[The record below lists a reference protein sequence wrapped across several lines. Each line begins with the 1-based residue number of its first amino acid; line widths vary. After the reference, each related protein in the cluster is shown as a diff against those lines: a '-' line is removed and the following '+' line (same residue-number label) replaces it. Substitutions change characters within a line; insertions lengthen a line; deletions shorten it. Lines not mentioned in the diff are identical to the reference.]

1 MTSLNPSQNK
11 LQTENQT
18 IPSDL
23 ISSSPLT
30 NTSNSN
36 SSYPNYLQSQSSS
49 TLSQS
54 TPELYAHDPW
64 SSPTH
69 LTKTF
74 SSSSINEPFTL
85 PNKIEGHISEAAL
98 PNVYHQAFNAADP
111 SAGTISLAN
120 AHRVLA
126 SSGVGASTIE
136 RILSVTS
143 DHRSSRLTKSDF
155 SIALAAVAFSQQGKP
170 PRAVQQLISRNAPFP
185 IPTLD
190 FGPLVLTS
198 PARSSYNRRSA
209 SPEDPW
215 SSSTIKS
222 RTNVSSTIT
231 NGLPFVVEEQEPLL
245 GFGLETSLLPEG
257 TTNLSS
263 QFLPPF
269 DRLQQDLVTVRLSAP
284 EGWIL
289 KYNVYS
295 VDHEKKGTSVPRR
308 YSDFVWLHECL
319 LKRYPFRLVPGL
331 PPKRIAISGHH
342 LATGDETAF
351 IERRRRGLQRFLTYL
366 VNHPVLSADN
376 ILSTFLCEPSD
387 LATWRSHSTVHLI
400 EESAVI
406 RLTPAEEM
414 SIPEDL
420 DSRLSGFRSR
430 LPLIVEHWSRICA
443 GLERVTRRYEAQAAD
458 FTRIQL
464 ALGSAVESER
474 TGSGTV
480 GHACWRP
487 AEARRAEDEIEVV
500 AHHVGKHSDLLD
512 RRTRRLA
519 LSTNEEVRAHRELYT
534 DFGGLFN
541 RLDKL
546 SIDDVD
552 KRLKPRAEMNSKK
565 LEEVRNLRKSGWEEE
580 SDKLRNL
587 IEIDRAGIESKL
599 RRRVFIRWCL
609 WQEWIH
615 LMRMGSL
622 IGKGLR
628 EFVDDERRFGERAL
642 SNWGEVSDAIEG
654 LVR

>member
-1 MTSLNPSQNK
+1 MTSLTSTPQDHHQQQSTQNE
-11 LQTENQT
+11 L
-18 IPSDL
+18 PRLDSAF
-23 ISSSPLT
+23 
-30 NTSNSN
+30 
-36 SSYPNYLQSQSSS
+36 PNLNLQSQSS
-49 TLSQS
+49 TLLSQS
-54 TPELYAHDPW
+54 TPELYPPDPW
-64 SSPTH
+64 SSSNH
-69 LTKTF
+69 LTKSF
-74 SSSSINEPFTL
+74 SSSAASSTPSINEPFNL
-85 PNKIEGHISEAAL
+85 PNRIEGHLTEANL
-98 PNVYHQAFNAADP
+98 PNIYHQAFNAADP

-136 RILSVTS
+136 RILSITS

-155 SIALAAVAFSQQGKP
+155 CITLAAVAFSQQGKP
-170 PRAVQQLISRNAPFP
+170 PRTVQQLISRNAPFP
-185 IPTLD
+185 IPILD
-190 FGPLVLTS
+190 LGPLVVTS
-198 PARSSYNRRSA
+198 PTRSSYNRRSV

-215 SSSTIKS
+215 STTPGSTIKS
-222 RTNVSSTIT
+222 RTNLSSAIT

-257 TTNLSS
+257 ITHLSS

-269 DRLQQDLVTVRLSAP
+269 DRLQQDLVTVRLSTP
-284 EGWIL
+284 EGWLL

-366 VNHPVLSADN
+366 VNHPVLSNDN
-376 ILSTFLCEPSD
+376 VLSTFLYEPSD

-400 EESAVI
+400 EESAII

-443 GLERVTRRYEAQAAD
+443 GLERVTRRYEAQAGD

-480 GHACWRP
+480 AQAGWRP
-487 AEARRAEDEIEVV
+487 EEARRAEEEIEVV

-552 KRLKPRAEMNSKK
+552 KRLKPRAELNTKR
-565 LEEVRNLRKSGWEEE
+565 LEEVRNLKKTGWEEE
-580 SDKLRNL
+580 RDKLRNL

-615 LMRMGSL
+615 LMRMSSL

-628 EFVDDERRFGERAL
+628 DFVDDERRFGERAL
-642 SNWGEVSDAIEG
+642 KNWSEVSDQIEG
-654 LVR
+654 LV